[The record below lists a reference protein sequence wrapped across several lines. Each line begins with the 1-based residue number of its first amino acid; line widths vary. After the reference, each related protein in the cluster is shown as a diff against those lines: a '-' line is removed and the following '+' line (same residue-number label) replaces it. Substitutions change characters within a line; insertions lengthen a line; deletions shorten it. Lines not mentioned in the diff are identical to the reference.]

1 MARGEK
7 ALQKI
12 TEIIVGQFHI
22 TVRNDPETREGFG
35 YQVWKCTSKDSYRAD
50 GMYGQLCIILRSYNA
65 VVTIT
70 AHNETEH
77 KDILRAI
84 WEDLLPKLES
94 SVHDKD
100 RNRKRGESALKPL

>member
-84 WEDLLPKLES
+84 WKDLFPKLES
-94 SVHDKD
+94 SIHDKD
-100 RNRKRGESALKPL
+100 RKQEKRGNSLKPL

>member
-1 MARGEK
+1 MKNARGEK

-12 TEIIVGQFHI
+12 TEIIVDQFHI

-35 YQVWKCTSKDSYRAD
+35 YQVWKCTSKDSFRAD

-84 WEDLLPKLES
+84 WKDLLPKLES

-100 RNRKRGESALKPL
+100 RNRKEGKAL